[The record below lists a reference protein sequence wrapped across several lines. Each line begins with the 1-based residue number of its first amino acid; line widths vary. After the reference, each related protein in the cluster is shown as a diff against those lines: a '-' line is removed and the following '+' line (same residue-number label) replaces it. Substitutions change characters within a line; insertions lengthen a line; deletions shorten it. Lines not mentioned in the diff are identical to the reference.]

1 MGNMAESTEKLV
13 RRAKKGDQEAF
24 IALME
29 SQKLSMSRI
38 ALSIL
43 HNEEDAAD
51 AIGETVL
58 AAFSQL
64 CTLREPR
71 FFKTWLTRVLIRN
84 CCDLLRGHRCTAPM
98 EGLGEVAAES
108 PDYDRAMDV
117 RQSLS
122 QLAENDRLVLTLHYM
137 DGLRIREI
145 ASLLDVKE
153 GTVKTRLMR
162 SRQRFKKIY
171 LGQEGDCT

>member
-1 MGNMAESTEKLV
+1 MGNMAESIEKLV

-24 IALME
+24 IELME

-84 CCDLLRGHRCTAPM
+84 CCDLLR
-98 EGLGEVAAES
+98 GLGEVAAES

>member
-1 MGNMAESTEKLV
+1 MEDQQIVDLYW
-13 RRAKKGDQEAF
+13 RRD
-24 IALME
+24 
-29 SQKLSMSRI
+29 
-38 ALSIL
+38 
-43 HNEEDAAD
+43 AD

-71 FFKTWLTRVLIRN
+71 FFKTWLTRVLIHN
-84 CCDLLRGHRCTAPM
+84 CYDLLRGHSHFMPLEVLPETQAP
-98 EGLGEVAAES
+98 AE
-108 PDYDRAMDV
+108 DYDQTMDV
-117 RQSLS
+117 RRSLA

-145 ASLLDVKE
+145 ASLLDLKE

-171 LGQEGDCT
+171 LG

>member
-1 MGNMAESTEKLV
+1 MKESTEKLV
-13 RRAKKGDQEAF
+13 RKAQKGDRDSF
-24 IALME
+24 IELIE
-29 SQKLSMSRI
+29 RHKLSMSRV

-43 HNEEDAAD
+43 HNEDDAAD

-58 AAFSQL
+58 TAFSQL

-71 FFKTWLTRVLIRN
+71 YFKTWLTRVLISH
-84 CCDLLRGHRCTAPM
+84 CYDLLRGSQRAVPM
-98 EGLGEVAAES
+98 DTLPDIPAARE
-108 PDYDRAMDV
+108 DHDQAMDV
-117 RQSLS
+117 RRSLA

-137 DGLRIREI
+137 DGLKVREI
-145 ASLLDVKE
+145 AQMLSVKE

-171 LGQEGDCT
+171 LEQEGNCT

>member
-1 MGNMAESTEKLV
+1 M
-13 RRAKKGDQEAF
+13 
-24 IALME
+24 
-29 SQKLSMSRI
+29 
-38 ALSIL
+38 
-43 HNEEDAAD
+43 
-51 AIGETVL
+51 
-58 AAFSQL
+58 
-64 CTLREPR
+64 
-71 FFKTWLTRVLIRN
+71 LIRN
-84 CCDLLRGHRCTAPM
+84 CCNLLRGHRRTAPM
-98 EGLGEVAAES
+98 EGLGEVAAQA